1 MGVQPGG
8 QNPISVFA
16 QVFLSLFVNWSA
28 RIMKYDVAAAAISKY
43 LHCDGPG
50 GRAGPYILVY

>member
-28 RIMKYDVAAAAISKY
+28 RIMKYDVAAAISKY
-43 LHCDGPG
+43 LHCGGPG
-50 GRAGPYILVY
+50 RRAGPYILVY

>member
-16 QVFLSLFVNWSA
+16 QVFLSLFVNRSA

-43 LHCDGPG
+43 LHCGGPG
-50 GRAGPYILVY
+50 ERVGPYILVY

>member
-16 QVFLSLFVNWSA
+16 QVFLSLFVNRSA
-28 RIMKYDVAAAAISKY
+28 RIMKYDVAAAISKY
-43 LHCDGPG
+43 LHCGGPG
-50 GRAGPYILVY
+50 GQAGPYILVY